1 MIVGNISTADT
12 ASAARRPNRIL
23 WAQRSRVRGFSEL
36 AEKGRPT
43 AQEEGNLNEAV
54 AGMQKY
60 WNNDGAIAGG
70 SDRLSSMPRTWLAN
84 TTGAC
89 FGYFHNRYQCRT
101 IIISSGNS
109 HSNTIERTTATT
121 FAFRISC
128 L

>member
-60 WNNDGAIAGG
+60 
-70 SDRLSSMPRTWLAN
+70 
-84 TTGAC
+84 
-89 FGYFHNRYQCRT
+89 
-101 IIISSGNS
+101 
-109 HSNTIERTTATT
+109 
-121 FAFRISC
+121 
-128 L
+128 